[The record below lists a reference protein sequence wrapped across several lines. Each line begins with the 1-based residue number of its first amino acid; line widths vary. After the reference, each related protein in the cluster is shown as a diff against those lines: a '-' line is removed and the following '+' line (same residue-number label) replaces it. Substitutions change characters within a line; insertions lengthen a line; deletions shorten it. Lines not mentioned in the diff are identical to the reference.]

1 MACASRVQRNVIR
14 SRRTDRQ
21 GIVSV
26 RQDDRREYA
35 RWDSLEEILANPD
48 FLSQA
53 TATARRDS
61 RSTRLAVILQSA
73 RPLASGLSAAE
84 RPLDVLSLGFG
95 PAASPADAFT
105 TISTL
110 LFVPWAHGDCSQKVL
125 ELQRTG
131 EVLRLGSSPLNAFY
145 EAVVLDARARASEP
159 RTRATVNLQEKKLQ
173 MALEEYTK
181 ALTGWM
187 LAVLG

>member
-1 MACASRVQRNVIR
+1 MASASRAQRNVIR
-14 SRRTDRQ
+14 PRRTDRQ

-26 RQDDRREYA
+26 RQDSRREYS

-53 TATARRDS
+53 TAIARRDA

-73 RPLASGLSAAE
+73 RPLASDLSAAE
-84 RPLDVLSLGFG
+84 RPLDVLNLAFG
-95 PAASPADAFT
+95 PVASPADAFT
-105 TISTL
+105 IISTL

-125 ELQRTG
+125 ELQRAG
-131 EVLRLGSSPLNAFY
+131 EVLRLGSSAPHAFY
-145 EAVVLDARARASEP
+145 EAVVLDVRARASEP
-159 RTRATVNLQEKKLQ
+159 RTRMTVNLQEKKLE

-187 LAVLG
+187 RAVLA